1 MGVVKHYK
9 SEKIIFNSNVNHGT
23 QSTKLMQTKKK
34 RKPDGSYGVL
44 SLNRIDTKFSYSKY
58 AILHE
63 YILSTCIYTIIYAIL

>member
-1 MGVVKHYK
+1 MALKA
-9 SEKIIFNSNVNHGT
+9 
-23 QSTKLMQTKKK
+23 KLMQTKKK